1 MNDGEG
7 NLVNFLF
14 FRSIGGLHT
23 YFKNKYVLLARPN
36 YYFDIW
42 DD

>member
-1 MNDGEG
+1 MNEEG

-14 FRSIGGLHT
+14 YRSIGGLHI
-23 YFKNKYVLLARPN
+23 YFRNKYVILARPN
-36 YYFDIW
+36 YYFDIQ